1 MNNVSIIGRIGQKPE
16 VRETS
21 GGKKVTTFS
30 IAIENR
36 FRDSGDPDWVSIE
49 VWGPTGEVVAEHKNT
64 GDQVAVTGRLT
75 SSKWTDDDGTH
86 IGPTVTAHVLVRT
99 SLRPQ
104 PQGLVQNDI
113 GSWSKTTLHVGPKRH
128 CTLVQKQPPSS
139 GSTNRPKQQ
148 PSEQIPTGRCGTA

>member
-75 SSKWTDDDGTH
+75 SSKWTDDDGTNRSRLY
-86 IGPTVTAHVLVRT
+86 VTADTV
-99 SLRPQ
+99 
-104 PQGLVQNDI
+104 DF
-113 GSWSKTTLHVGPKRH
+113 LHNANKHEEATV
-128 CTLVQKQPPSS
+128 
-139 GSTNRPKQQ
+139 
-148 PSEQIPTGRCGTA
+148 